1 MIEISRPEVLAQF
14 TTFYD
19 VSVLCTRFSKV
30 EMRQCGVSGFKE
42 LSSML
47 SNQTVSKWELMKGGN
62 LLDISFYCLKMISGL
77 GDTLSGRLCLLN
89 DICEL
94 STK

>member
-1 MIEISRPEVLAQF
+1 MSQSREIASQRPKCA
-14 TTFYD
+14 
-19 VSVLCTRFSKV
+19 
-30 EMRQCGVSGFKE
+30 SGIKG

-47 SNQTVSKWELMKGGN
+47 SNKTLSKWELRKGGN
-62 LLDISFYCLKMISGL
+62 PLDISFYCLKMISGL

-94 STK
+94 STKVKIKLNERPQ